1 MLHDR
6 VMEDTIMKE
15 LVEKAIE
22 NFNRKVDDDPK
33 LKEAMEGKVR
43 TICLDVTD
51 GTSYNFTLQNCK
63 VGEVNEGSLE
73 TADIR
78 VTSTEATLTG
88 ILKKEIKPLKAY
100 LTKKVKFD
108 ASLEDLITLKKFF

>member
-1 MLHDR
+1 
-6 VMEDTIMKE
+6 MKE
-15 LVEKAIE
+15 LLEKAIE
-22 NFNRKVDDDPK
+22 HYNEKVEQDPK

-43 TICLDVTD
+43 TISIDIAD
-51 GTSYNFTLQNCK
+51 GTCYNFTLENCSI
-63 VGEVNEGSLE
+63 GPLSEGTLE
-73 TADIR
+73 KADIR
-78 VTSTEATLTG
+78 VTSDEVTLTG